1 MLPCSVR
8 SVLLPE
14 CIAVA
19 TPGGTGSDR
28 SNGRKCL
35 SSMFCRTRTRQRL
48 ASTPL
53 QRNSRYLPPPPPVEV
68 SWYFVLLLSISFC
81 VHALLDAAAHSL
93 SRPPISAGFSREA
106 RPPRTHTIFAP
117 ELLRRSSNNNPQLL
131 RLQFPVQSLFEV
143 NISTKGLRTL
153 PDDCNRCEP
162 PPFSPAP
169 RAPELISSVSI
180 FRAFSA
186 SIRLNACPAA

>member
-1 MLPCSVR
+1 MADLIHTLPADKPVCPPMLPCSAR

-35 SSMFCRTRTRQRL
+35 SSTFCRTRTRQRL

-53 QRNSRYLPPPPPVEV
+53 QRNSRYLPPPPPEEV

-106 RPPRTHTIFAP
+106 RPPSCRLPECTSYSRPNYSGRRRTKIH
-117 ELLRRSSNNNPQLL
+117 N
-131 RLQFPVQSLFEV
+131 
-143 NISTKGLRTL
+143 
-153 PDDCNRCEP
+153 
-162 PPFSPAP
+162 
-169 RAPELISSVSI
+169 
-180 FRAFSA
+180 
-186 SIRLNACPAA
+186 